1 LQAKQ
6 GVPTGGL
13 VDRCET
19 DDGRVVIASATRNR
33 GPILNVL
40 RRVFPSVG
48 SVLELA
54 SGTGQ
59 HAWYL
64 AKHLPRLAW
73 QPSDADEE
81 NFSSINA
88 WRRHDPVDNLLEPMV
103 VDVTAADW
111 PVLQVDAMFCSNL
124 LHIAPW
130 EVTAGLMRG
139 AGQYLAPGKTLV
151 TYGAYRIGGN
161 HVSASNEAF
170 DEGLRARNA
179 AWGVRDL
186 EAVTARAEAAGLRL
200 AELVAM
206 PNNNFCVVFRRG

>member
-1 LQAKQ
+1 LRAKHN
-6 GVPTGGL
+6 VPTDGL
-13 VDRCET
+13 VDRYET

-33 GPILNVL
+33 VPILKVL

-48 SVLELA
+48 SVLEIA

-59 HAWYL
+59 HAWYF
-64 AKHLPRLAW
+64 AKHLPRLIW
-73 QPSDADEE
+73 QPTDADEE
-81 NFSSINA
+81 SFSSINA
-88 WRRHDPVDNLLEPMV
+88 WRRHDPTDNLLEPV
-103 VDVTAADW
+103 RVDVTEAAW
-111 PVLQVDAMFCSNL
+111 PVRQADGMFCSNL

-139 AGQYLAPGKTLV
+139 AGQYLAPGKALV
-151 TYGAYRIGGN
+151 TYGAYRIGGS
-161 HVSASNEAF
+161 HVSSSNEAF

-206 PNNNFCVVFRRG
+206 PNNNFCAVFRRG